1 MYSHLQFADVNKHS
15 TTNYDE
21 LIDYSKGEFTY
32 AREYVDFSHFGVTDE
47 GILTYDGK
55 EKQMIKHA
63 FVRLCRQL
71 KIPDPFAKHIPWE
84 LLKYNIHELCSN
96 SEEQA
101 QVFIRQSDGVIV
113 NVARDDFVPVEHEVF
128 INSIREHSP
137 QVKRGSISDINM
149 QIDITNPIFNE
160 EAGFDKPLEI
170 AKGDAI
176 EAGLSFLNSTTGH
189 NFAQAKIFLWRLV
202 CTNGMTMPTKIGFAK
217 LRSRVGRKIDVSV
230 ARFLTHVRDMVVD
243 TKEIEQ
249 GLRSLNRPL
258 NVMEFSKYWKG
269 LSKVVRDDELLDDDI
284 FQVKE
289 EDRKLFMAQERALKK
304 GSLEK
309 ADPTK
314 VNGYRMVNNLTDK
327 AKEFEQSIQNKLE
340 AFGGKIVADQIG
352 EA

>member
-1 MYSHLQFADVNKHS
+1 
-15 TTNYDE
+15 
-21 LIDYSKGEFTY
+21 
-32 AREYVDFSHFGVTDE
+32 
-47 GILTYDGK
+47 
-55 EKQMIKHA
+55 
-63 FVRLCRQL
+63 
-71 KIPDPFAKHIPWE
+71 
-84 LLKYNIHELCSN
+84 
-96 SEEQA
+96 
-101 QVFIRQSDGVIV
+101 
-113 NVARDDFVPVEHEVF
+113 
-128 INSIREHSP
+128 
-137 QVKRGSISDINM
+137 
-149 QIDITNPIFNE
+149 
-160 EAGFDKPLEI
+160 
-170 AKGDAI
+170 
-176 EAGLSFLNSTTGH
+176 
-189 NFAQAKIFLWRLV
+189 
-202 CTNGMTMPTKIGFAK
+202 MTMPTKIGFAK